1 MLFYSSL
8 IISVWAR
15 RTRKLIILFI
25 KVAPNCHGKRNNLGA
40 KERDSRREKWR
51 EVMISCWP
59 LYCIF
64 LSRGAPR
71 QLVPAPTPSLLC
83 REDIVISF
91 AATLFLLPWQL
102 WATAL
107 YPLFTRS
114 PCPPTLERK
123 IKTTVLL
130 HQVDVPK
137 FWGWLQKDNLFF
149 ILIFISYYLTEVRLI
164 FHVIKSHSYK
174 FVHVWLTPSI
184 PPPGG
189 LWSQKLGQTAVTN
202 KETRLLIQEKRSPC
216 LTIHSTNLS
225 LLWRSLPILLMVK
238 LHHLSQIDFQRN
250 ICRT

>member
-1 MLFYSSL
+1 MVHLDSS
-8 IISVWAR
+8 S
-15 RTRKLIILFI
+15 RT
-25 KVAPNCHGKRNNLGA
+25 
-40 KERDSRREKWR
+40 
-51 EVMISCWP
+51 
-59 LYCIF
+59 
-64 LSRGAPR
+64 PR
-71 QLVPAPTPSLLC
+71 PLLC

-107 YPLFTRS
+107 YRLFTRS

-123 IKTTVLL
+123 IKTTVLPQ
-130 HQVDVPK
+130 QVDVPK
-137 FWGWLQKDNLFF
+137 FWGWRLKDNFVFYSQIYFLFF
-149 ILIFISYYLTEVRLI
+149 DCEVKLI
-164 FHVIKSHSYK
+164 FHVIKCHSYK

-216 LTIHSTNLS
+216 LTVHSTNWS